1 MDSGRLKK
9 IDVFSSLGDEELEQL
24 AQIAEETTVSEGD
37 KLTKKGAHS
46 YQLFAIESGE
56 VEVKRDDDVVAT
68 LGSGDVVGEV
78 GVVGRGLRNA
88 DVIAKDEVKA
98 IFFTQDR
105 VKQMRRENPDVAE
118 KLDQIVEERDR

>member
-1 MDSGRLKK
+1 LDTGRLKK
-9 IDVFSSLGDEELEQL
+9 IDVFSSLDDEHLEHL
-24 AQIAEETTVSEGD
+24 ADIAEETEISAGD
-37 KLTKKGAHS
+37 KLTKAGAHS

-56 VEVKRDDDVVAT
+56 VEVKRDDELVAT
-68 LGSGDVVGEV
+68 LGPGDVVGEV

-88 DVIAKDEVKA
+88 DVIAKDDVKA